1 MSVPI
6 AYRRAG
12 KALVPVP
19 YYAEEFAR
27 TFEDGRLYRL
37 VEVQDRSD
45 ASHRHYFAAVN
56 DGWANLPEDMLGRF
70 PSPEALRKWCL
81 IRAGFSHSRSIA
93 CDSPEEARK
102 VAAFVQPFDEFA
114 VVSVG
119 GTVVTVFT
127 AMSQSYKEMGK
138 VEFQRSK
145 DLVLDLI
152 ASMIGTDRATL
163 ETNAGAAA

>member
-12 KALVPVP
+12 TALVPVP

-37 VEVQDRSD
+37 VEVQDRSQS
-45 ASHRHYFAAVN
+45 SHNHYFASVSEA
-56 DGWANLPEDMLGRF
+56 WANLPEDMVKRF
-70 PSPEALRKWCL
+70 PSSEHLRKWCL

-127 AMSQSYKEMGK
+127 AMSQSYKDMGK
-138 VEFQRSK
+138 VEFAKSK
-145 DLVLDLI
+145 DAVLELI
-152 ASMIGTDRATL
+152 ASMIGTDRQTL
-163 ETNAGAAA
+163 ESNAGAAA

>member
-12 KALVPVP
+12 TALVPVP

-45 ASHRHYFAAVN
+45 SSHRHYFAAVY
-56 DGWANLPEDMLGRF
+56 DGWQNLREDMIERF
-70 PSPEALRKWCL
+70 PSSEHLRKWCL
-81 IRAGFSHSRSIA
+81 IRAGYSHSRSIA

-127 AMSQSYKEMGK
+127 AKSQSYKDMGK
-138 VEFQRSK
+138 VEFAKSK
-145 DLVLDLI
+145 EAVLDLI
-152 ASMIGTDRATL
+152 ASMIGTEKQEL
-163 ETNAGAAA
+163 EANAGAAA

>member
-1 MSVPI
+1 MSLPI
-6 AYRRAG
+6 AYRRTG

-37 VEVQDRSD
+37 VEVQERSL
-45 ASHRHYFAAVN
+45 ASHNHYFAAVH
-56 DGWANLPEDMLGRF
+56 DGWQNIPEDMRERF
-70 PSPEALRKWCL
+70 PSDEHLRKWCL
-81 IRAGFSHSRSIA
+81 IRTGFSHSRSIA

-127 AMSQSYKEMGK
+127 AMSQSYKDMGK
-138 VEFQRSK
+138 VEFAKSK
-145 DLVLDLI
+145 EAVLDLI
-152 ASMIGTDRATL
+152 ASMIGTDKQTL
-163 ETNAGAAA
+163 RENAEAVA